1 MSDYYQVNVR
11 LKRFD
16 TVGRGLGA
24 FGLADLPEIENEID
38 VFIAS
43 DVHHGRLGQ
52 LLKLLPQPPMLGAQL
67 LEGLL
72 GLVGSDRTASLLIH
86 QDAGRHCQGYR
97 HRSGQS
103 EAKGPPRGALM
114 RIQSFKN
121 ASGEARTGVLAGQLA
136 QEVP

>member
-1 MSDYYQVNVR
+1 V
-11 LKRFD
+11 
-16 TVGRGLGA
+16 
-24 FGLADLPEIENEID
+24 
-38 VFIAS
+38 
-43 DVHHGRLGQ
+43 
-52 LLKLLPQPPMLGAQL
+52 LGAQL

-72 GLVGSDRTASLLIH
+72 GLGGSDRTAGSGLLIH
-86 QDAGRHCQGYR
+86 QDANRHRQGDR

-103 EAKGPPRGALM
+103 ESKAPPGGALR